1 MLQQAHIIDAVRLP
15 RARVKEN
22 QSAYSQLRPVQMLEP
37 LFQALEQRNS
47 LNSEWVEDV
56 LLGCNTQIDG
66 QGADIA
72 KIAALYAGWADS
84 VSGAT
89 VNRFCC
95 SGLDAINMAASKIIG
110 GMESV
115 VVAGGVEQL
124 CQVPMFSD
132 RGDWF
137 SNKKVMFKTRFMHMG
152 VSADLIANM
161 HGFSRGQLDE
171 LALCSHQ
178 KAATAQSSGYFDKGL
193 VTVHDEDRQVL
204 LAQDDNIR
212 QSLDFAKLSG
222 LPASFSEAA
231 KYLPPAITSQL
242 PGYQALHSAGSS
254 PSLVDGASL
263 VLLVSGEACQQYG
276 LTSRAR
282 VRHFSNASDDPV
294 VMLTGHIKSTEKL
307 LKATGLT
314 VSDIDLWE
322 VNESFAASVLNYQR
336 HFSIENDKLNVNGS
350 AIAMGHPLGAT
361 GGNLLGMALDE
372 LERRDLKRAI
382 ISIPGGAGVGVT
394 TLIER

>member
-72 KIAALYAGWADS
+72 KVSALYAGWADS

-124 CQVPMFSD
+124 SQVPMFSD

-178 KAATAQSSGYFDKGL
+178 KASTAQSSGYFDKGL
-193 VTVHDEDRQVL
+193 VTVHGEDSQVL
-204 LAQDDNIR
+204 LALDDNIR
-212 QSLDFAKLSG
+212 PSLDFAKLSG

-231 KYLPPAITSQL
+231 KYLPPAITSKL
-242 PGYQALHSAGSS
+242 PDYQPLHSAGSS

-263 VLLVSGEACQQYG
+263 VLLASAEACKHYG

-282 VRHFSNASDDPV
+282 VSHFSNASDDPV

-336 HFSIENDKLNVNGS
+336 HFSVENDKLNVNGS